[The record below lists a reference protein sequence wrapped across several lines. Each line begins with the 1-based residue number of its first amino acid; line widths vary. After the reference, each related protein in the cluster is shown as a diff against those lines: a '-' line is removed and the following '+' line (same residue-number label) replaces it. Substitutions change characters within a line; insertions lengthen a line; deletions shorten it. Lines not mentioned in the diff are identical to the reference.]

1 MAPPAAP
8 APVAIDVSR
17 VTKRF
22 RLSGSGSF
30 KTLVVDRLRG
40 RRPREFTALD
50 DVSLQVRRGETVGL
64 IGHNGA
70 GKSTL
75 LSIIARTMAP
85 SEGSVR
91 TEGTLSSL
99 LELGA
104 GFHPDLTGRE
114 NVMLYGAI
122 MGIPRETMRRRFDAI
137 VEFAGLREFIDQPV
151 RFYSSGMYVRLG
163 FSVAVE
169 VDPDILLV
177 DEVLAVGDA
186 DFQQKCLAR
195 MEDFRRAGKSMILIS
210 HDIRTIRR
218 VSDRIAYL
226 SHGRLRGFGDPAEMA
241 RRYEADTI
249 LDSLHVES
257 DEDLPP
263 LLAARRRE
271 WGTREAAFTGV
282 AFLDPTTGAE
292 RPGAFFV
299 AKGPAPLR
307 LRLRWRA
314 RERIPD
320 PVAGFSLEVAE
331 SGLCVHGT
339 NTALE
344 GFPLPPLD
352 GDGAVDLEVDL
363 SAVQDGDYTLSFAL
377 HNADATRNF
386 HRLEHHLLLRV
397 VGRRPFD
404 GLARIPSAWS
414 PVPNALGK

>member
-1 MAPPAAP
+1 MVPP
-8 APVAIDVSR
+8 APVAIDVSH

-22 RLSGSGSF
+22 RLTGGGSL

-50 DVSLQVRRGETVGL
+50 DITLQVRRGETVGL

-85 SEGSVR
+85 TAGDVR
-91 TEGTLSSL
+91 TEGSLSSL

-122 MGIPRETMRRRFDAI
+122 MGLPRETMRRRFDAI
-137 VEFAGLREFIDQPV
+137 VDFAGLREFIDQPV

-195 MEDFRRAGKSMILIS
+195 MEAFRAAGKSMILIS
-210 HDIRTIRR
+210 HDIHTIRR

-226 SHGRLRGFGDPAEMA
+226 SHGRLRGLGDPAEMA
-241 RRYEADTI
+241 RRYEADSV
-249 LDSLHVES
+249 LASLHI
-257 DEDLPP
+257 DAPGDLPP

-271 WGTREAAFTGV
+271 WGTREVAFTST
-282 AFLDPTTGAE
+282 AFLDPDSGAE
-292 RPGAFFV
+292 RPDPLFV
-299 AKGPAPLR
+299 ARGNAPLR
-307 LRLRWRA
+307 LRLRWHA

-320 PVAGFSLEVAE
+320 PVVGYSIEVAD
-331 SGLCVHGT
+331 SGLCLHGT
-339 NTALE
+339 NTRLE
-344 GFPLPPLD
+344 GIPLPPFD
-352 GDGAVDLEVDL
+352 GDGSIDLAIDL
-363 SAVQDGDYTLSFAL
+363 AHVQDGDYTLSFAL
-377 HNADATRNF
+377 HNADASRNF
-386 HRLEHHLLLRV
+386 HRIEHHLLLRI

-404 GLARIPSAWS
+404 GLARVPVSWALPKASAR
-414 PVPNALGK
+414 